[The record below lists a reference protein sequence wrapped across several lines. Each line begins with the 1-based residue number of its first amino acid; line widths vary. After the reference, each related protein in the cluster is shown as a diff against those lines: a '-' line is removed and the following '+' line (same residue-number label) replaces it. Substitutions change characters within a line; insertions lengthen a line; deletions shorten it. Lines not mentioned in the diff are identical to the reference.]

1 MSVGLQL
8 ILTTALVAVPPGCS
22 WAHPGANP
30 YRGDPTHALA
40 DFAMPDETRAKL
52 RAMMR
57 AHRYTDVA
65 QITRDDIV
73 GDHGYADLREMHS
86 GRGQVCH
93 GAVDRSAWS
102 ATRKE
107 RGLVYCAD
115 DVCVIVPTICNNVS
129 LVTRKPEH
137 EAVPDDTPIDI
148 EPAAGPT
155 PAPGDASVTPLD
167 AMAPG
172 DFLPAAGDPAPAAP
186 GEPEAP
192 GDGGSS
198 GGFPGGGLPGGGDS
212 IGGGGGGGPCCGT
225 GPGSPGGGGGPDLP
239 PASPVPETPAWALLL
254 GGLAAF
260 AAARRQRQARSRNGC
275 ACAGHGDAKN
285 AATIA
290 ASTPSSEAGFHFGE

>member
-1 MSVGLQL
+1 MSLGLQL

-65 QITRDDIV
+65 RITRDDIV
-73 GDHGYADLREMHS
+73 GDHAYADLREMHS

-129 LVTRKPEH
+129 LVSRKPDRP
-137 EAVPDDTPIDI
+137 VVLDDEPIDI
-148 EPAAGPT
+148 EPAAGPPAAAT
-155 PAPGDASVTPLD
+155 PPPASAPGDTALPL
-167 AMAPG
+167 
-172 DFLPAAGDPAPAAP
+172 DFLPPTDTWPTVPDAPEGGGGGLGGGTP
-186 GEPEAP
+186 GFP
-192 GDGGSS
+192 
-198 GGFPGGGLPGGGDS
+198 PGGGGGGP
-212 IGGGGGGGPCCGT
+212 IGGGGGGPCCEGT
-225 GPGSPGGGGGPDLP
+225 LPPGFPGTPTTPGGGGGGVIVP
-239 PASPVPETPAWALLL
+239 PPTSPVPEAPAGLML
-254 GGLAAF
+254 LAAL
-260 AAARRQRQARSRNGC
+260 AVLRLIARRG
-275 ACAGHGDAKN
+275 
-285 AATIA
+285 
-290 ASTPSSEAGFHFGE
+290 